1 MEWTDQGLVLG
12 VRAQGETSVVLE
24 VMTPARGRHLG
35 LVRGGRSRR
44 LAPVLQPGNSVAV
57 IWRARLDEHLGLFI
71 VEPLVSRAARLIADP
86 ASIFALQTLTGHLRL
101 LAEREPHPALHSAVE
116 TVLDIVAAADHPQLL
131 DLGAFIARFE
141 LALLDELGYGLDL
154 SACAATGGRDE
165 LIFVSP
171 KSGRAVSR
179 AGAAGYEDRL
189 LPLAPLLTGG
199 PSNGGPQEL
208 RDAFRLTGHFLAR
221 HVYRPRGLADPVARN
236 EFIAQI
242 DRLAAMTA

>member
-24 VMTPARGRHLG
+24 VMTPSRGRHLG

-116 TVLDIVAAADHPQLL
+116 TVLDLVAAADHPQLL

-189 LPLAPLLTGG
+189 LPLAPFLTGG

>member
-116 TVLDIVAAADHPQLL
+116 TVLDLVAAADHPQLL

-189 LPLAPLLTGG
+189 LPLAPFLTGG